1 MPFDGFTPDENNR
14 PAQHL
19 LRLVEESNAS
29 IFLTGRAGTGKS
41 TLLRYV
47 DATTAKKHVVLAPTG
62 VAAVNAGGQTIRS
75 FFRLPFG
82 PLLPD
87 LKTRKSIIATYR
99 AKHLKLIRSLELII
113 IDEVSM
119 LRSDT
124 VDMIDMILRR
134 VRMEN
139 ELPFGGVQML
149 FVGDL
154 FQLEPV
160 VSEGEKNLLADYYA
174 TNFFFGA
181 LAFKAAAPLIVSLEK
196 VYRQKD
202 LDFIRFLD
210 AVRMGKVTASELARF
225 NEVVCSNINSLSS
238 KESDLV
244 VTVSSRRS
252 TAARINE
259 KQLDSLHEKE
269 HLFHATKTG
278 TFAEGSYPADEV
290 LCLKPGAQVMFL
302 NNDAEHR
309 WYNGSLGEC
318 LGFEKNEDGEL
329 CVRVLLETGEEY
341 EVQPYTW
348 ENRKYEFDEK
358 EERVS
363 TTVLGRFSQIPLRLA
378 WAITIH
384 KSQGLTFDR
393 VTIDLEGGAF
403 AAGQTYVA
411 LSRCRSLEGLS
422 LTRPLRLTD
431 IISNSDVHRFYLAA
445 NDEEALRNALAP
457 NPNP

>member
-1 MPFDGFTPDENNR
+1 
-14 PAQHL
+14 
-19 LRLVEESNAS
+19 
-29 IFLTGRAGTGKS
+29 
-41 TLLRYV
+41 
-47 DATTAKKHVVLAPTG
+47 
-62 VAAVNAGGQTIRS
+62 
-75 FFRLPFG
+75 
-82 PLLPD
+82 
-87 LKTRKSIIATYR
+87 
-99 AKHLKLIRSLELII
+99 
-113 IDEVSM
+113 
-119 LRSDT
+119 
-124 VDMIDMILRR
+124 
-134 VRMEN
+134 
-139 ELPFGGVQML
+139 
-149 FVGDL
+149 
-154 FQLEPV
+154 
-160 VSEGEKNLLADYYA
+160 
-174 TNFFFGA
+174 
-181 LAFKAAAPLIVSLEK
+181 
-196 VYRQKD
+196 
-202 LDFIRFLD
+202 
-210 AVRMGKVTASELARF
+210 
-225 NEVVCSNINSLSS
+225 
-238 KESDLV
+238 
-244 VTVSSRRS
+244 
-252 TAARINE
+252 
-259 KQLDSLHEKE
+259 
-269 HLFHATKTG
+269 
-278 TFAEGSYPADEV
+278 
-290 LCLKPGAQVMFL
+290 MFL

-431 IISNSDVHRFYLAA
+431 IISNSDVHHFSLAA